1 MSKKPKAFRDDIAA
15 KLNSERGGIINNLR
29 YKLPILEKKDIE
41 DVINA
46 LETERHSNEAV
57 TSANVLKETLDFYKK
72 SKRLPQNI
80 IFFKKLSDAI
90 ENVETE
96 NKVINEFKE
105 KLDVLINGN
114 KEIDE
119 LRRRPL
125 FN

>member
-1 MSKKPKAFRDDIAA
+1 MILVIIQIKNYNEQSTNSDDI
-15 KLNSERGGIINNLR
+15 
-29 YKLPILEKKDIE
+29 
-41 DVINA
+41 V
-46 LETERHSNEAV
+46 TSNEI
-57 TSANVLKETLDFYKK
+57 D
-72 SKRLPQNI
+72 
-80 IFFKKLSDAI
+80 

-96 NKVINEFKE
+96 NNVINEFKE